1 MDLRYLRTESLRRV
15 IGVAPQRID
24 LFGGSV
30 IANIAVGELEPDIKK
45 VLAVCS
51 ELGMHSFIDSLPEG
65 FQTDIGENG
74 ATLSGGQRQ
83 RLAIARALTRDPEL
97 LILDEATASI
107 DSATEQHILRS
118 IENLRPKGNTILMI

>member
-51 ELGMHSFIDSLPEG
+51 ELGMRSFIDSLPEG

-83 RLAIARALTRDPEL
+83 RLAIARALYRDPAL
-97 LILDEATASI
+97 LILAEATASL
-107 DSATEQHILRS
+107 DSANEHTIFRS
-118 IENLRPKGNTILMI
+118 ISTLHPRLQERRV